1 MPVPVAL
8 VTGGTKGIGREI
20 ARSFVK
26 KGMRVYMNFSS
37 DRDTADAAK
46 QELHAE
52 AVQADVSDQEQ
63 VNVMIDAI
71 VQKEDRLDILVN
83 NAGIIRDGLLML
95 MPAKNWHRVME
106 VNLNSV
112 FYCSKAVLRPMIGN
126 RWGRI
131 INIISP
137 SALMGRAGQTNYAA
151 SKGGVLSF
159 TRSLAREVARYGITV
174 NAVSP
179 GVIATELTRD
189 MEEKIRQEFISMI
202 PAGRFGTP
210 EEVARAISF
219 LASDEAAYITG
230 EFLSVDGGLS

>member
-1 MPVPVAL
+1 MSVPVAL
-8 VTGGTKGIGREI
+8 VTGGTKGIGKEI
-20 ARSFVK
+20 ALLLAA
-26 KGMRVYMNFSS
+26 KGMRVYMNFST
-37 DRDTADAAK
+37 DRDAADAAGK
-46 QELHAE
+46 EFNGE
-52 AVQADVSDQEQ
+52 TIQADVSDQDQ
-63 VNVMIDAI
+63 VNAMVDAI

-112 FYCSKAVLRPMIGN
+112 FYCSKAVLRPMVGN

-179 GVIATELTRD
+179 GVIETELTRD
-189 MEEKIRQEFISMI
+189 MEARIRQEFISMI

-210 EEVARAISF
+210 KEVARAVSF
-219 LASDEAAYITG
+219 LASAEAGYITG
-230 EFLSVDGGLS
+230 EYLSVDGGLT

>member
-1 MPVPVAL
+1 MSVPVAL
-8 VTGGTKGIGREI
+8 VTGGTKGIGKEI
-20 ARSFVK
+20 ARSLAA
-26 KGMRVYMNFSS
+26 KGARVYMNFST
-37 DRDTADAAK
+37 DRDAADAAG
-46 QELHAE
+46 QEFNC
-52 AVQADVSDQEQ
+52 VTIQADVSDQDQ
-63 VNVMIDAI
+63 VNAMVDAI
-71 VQKEDRLDILVN
+71 VRKEDRLDILVN

-112 FYCSKAVLRPMIGN
+112 FYCSKAVLRPMVGN

-179 GVIATELTRD
+179 GVIETELTAD
-189 MEEKIRQEFISMI
+189 MAEKVKQEFLGMI

-210 EEVARAISF
+210 EEVAAAVAF
-219 LASDEAAYITG
+219 LASG
-230 EFLSVDGGLS
+230 ESGY

>member
-1 MPVPVAL
+1 MSVAVAL
-8 VTGGTKGIGREI
+8 VTGGTKGIGKEI
-20 ARSFVK
+20 ARSLAA
-26 KGMRVYMNFSS
+26 KGVRVYMNFST
-37 DRDTADAAK
+37 DRDAADAAR
-46 QELHAE
+46 QEFNCE
-52 AVQADVSDQEQ
+52 TIQADVSDQDQ
-63 VNVMIDAI
+63 VNAMVDA
-71 VQKEDRLDILVN
+71 VVKKEERLDILVN

-112 FYCSKAVLRPMIGN
+112 FYCSKAVLRPMVGN

-179 GVIATELTRD
+179 GVIETELTRD
-189 MEEKIRQEFISMI
+189 MEEKIRKEFISMI
-202 PAGRFGTP
+202 PVGRFGTP
-210 EEVARAISF
+210 GEVARAVSF
-219 LASDEAAYITG
+219 LASDEAGYITG
-230 EFLSVDGGLS
+230 EYLSVDGGLT